1 MAKIKLN
8 PIVEEVSGKFGN
20 IVFRQTG
27 DRTIL
32 TRRPDFSGLQ
42 PTDVQAAQRE
52 RFRQAVA
59 YGKVVIADE
68 ASRKVY
74 ENAAQAKGLS
84 VFALSVADFLNAP
97 SIDQVDLSHYGGKT
111 GDPITVTTHDD
122 FEVVAVH
129 VALTGA
135 DSAAIEEGEAIQQP
149 AGTLNWVYTA
159 TANVPANTVSPN
171 RRNRFR
177 PARHQDGHPGPED
190 RVTHSGRQSF
200 RKRPAGRDCA
210 LTKMG

>member
-42 PTDVQAAQRE
+42 PTDVQSAQRE

-74 ENAAQAKGLS
+74 ENAAQDKGLS

-135 DSAAIEEGEAIQQP
+135 DSAAIEEGEAVQQ

-159 TANVPANTVSPN
+159 TANVPANTSVRIDVTASD
-171 RRNRFR
+171 R
-177 PARHQDGHPGPED
+177 PG
-190 RVTHSGRQSF
+190 
-200 RKRPAGRDCA
+200 
-210 LTKMG
+210 TKTDTQAQKTV